1 MAIPQLRINYSP
13 DPINLGF
20 YVTWVE
26 SPAGLIYQKEI
37 ISVVTKLE
45 TVGFGYRTPGIATTP
60 VVQAPTFV
68 CGLMYTFV
76 VSIKKDYVPFSSWI
90 ASDFLIAL

>member
-45 TVGFGYRTPGIATTP
+45 TVGILSESPLKMFLFPL
-60 VVQAPTFV
+60 
-68 CGLMYTFV
+68 GLPLT
-76 VSIKKDYVPFSSWI
+76 S
-90 ASDFLIAL
+90 